1 LLGSCALS
9 SVRLALPK
17 GRLLPATA
25 CLLREAG
32 LEFNNYTESTRIY
45 RLESSR
51 YPFVSAK
58 IFQERDI
65 PVQVAVGNYDLGICG
80 LDWIEELVSK
90 YPASALVKV
99 LDLQYGRGGV
109 YVVSSK
115 FDGIQSFQGL
125 MSSQRT
131 LRIVTEYPN
140 LAERMALR
148 FRLRNFRVFPIWGAG
163 EVYPPENADVVLLW
177 AEDEVEVAAQ
187 SLVPLKT
194 LFQTSAFLV
203 ANKNSWETKEL
214 GQVVGLFSDAL
225 SKAMKPWQEI
235 RPNLKRGANNLR
247 LSAQADK
254 IWLALPDGHQQAPT
268 QEFLGKAGLRME
280 GYSPDIL
287 DRRPRCTLDWVYTK
301 VIRPQDMPL
310 QVANGGFD
318 LAITGED
325 WLLDHVCRFPSSPVV
340 KLLDLGFGQVRVVA
354 VTSQSLPVSDIAD
367 LRHLAESGR
376 LSPIRVASE
385 YVNIADKYLR
395 DNHFSRYRLI
405 PTWGASEAFLPEDAD
420 LLIENTQTGKT
431 LLEHNLKVVDT
442 IFESA
447 ACLIGNRDSVENTA
461 KKKKIVSLVE
471 AFRRATKVS

>member
-1 LLGSCALS
+1 MLGSCALS

-32 LEFNNYTESTRIY
+32 LEFNNYAESTRIY

-58 IFQERDI
+58 IFQEKDI

-80 LDWIEELVSK
+80 LDWIEELVSR
-90 YPASALVKV
+90 YPASTLVKV
-99 LDLQYGRGGV
+99 LDLQYGRGSV
-109 YVVSSK
+109 CVVSSK
-115 FDGIQSFQGL
+115 LGDIQSFQSL
-125 MSSQRT
+125 TSRQRA

-140 LAERMALR
+140 LAERMALES
-148 FRLRNFRVFPIWGAG
+148 RLRNFRVFPIWGAG
-163 EVYPPENADVVLLW
+163 EVYPPENADIVLLW
-177 AEDEVEVAAQ
+177 AEDEAEVAAQ

-203 ANKNSWETKEL
+203 ANKDSWEAKEL
-214 GQVVGLFSDAL
+214 SQVVELFGSAL
-225 SKAMKPWQEI
+225 SKPVKPWLEI
-235 RPNLKRGANNLR
+235 KPNLKRGINNFR
-247 LSAQADK
+247 LNAQSDK

-268 QEFLGKAGLRME
+268 QEFLGKAGLKME
-280 GYSPDIL
+280 GYSLDIL
-287 DRRPRCTLDWVYTK
+287 DRRPRCTIDWIYAK

-325 WLLDHVCRFPSSPVV
+325 WLLDYTCRFPSSPVV

-354 VTSQSLPVSDIAD
+354 MTAQNLPASDIAD
-367 LRHLAESGR
+367 LRHLVESGQ
-376 LSPIRVASE
+376 LSPLRVASE

-395 DNHFSRYRLI
+395 DNHFSRYSLI

-447 ACLIGNRDSVENTA
+447 ACLIGNRGSFENPA
-461 KKKKIVSLVE
+461 KKDKIISLVE
-471 AFRRATKVS
+471 TFRRAAKVG